1 MSLTDTHYPDDAG
14 QSPHTALLGSE
25 FVGWDETAQTVT
37 MRFTVKRE
45 MTTWR
50 GGVQGGLVA
59 GYLDDVMGYAYV
71 AATGGEM
78 APLNLD
84 ISMSLIRLIP
94 EGATMIGTGM
104 NHFWNAPHEG
114 HGGDLVYFQAH
125 SAPGIYARAFLEGR
139 IGDVELDAASGHVK
153 ALVMADGRRVEGDAR
168 GRCDRRPCGR
178 GGRRAR
184 RDRCGAHAR
193 FARRRRV
200 VGVAGA
206 AAVCAGA
213 DSRLAR
219 G

>member
-25 FVGWDETAQTVT
+25 FVAWDEAAQTVT

-94 EGATMIGTGM
+94 EGATIIGKGRVVKGGRRVV
-104 NHFWNAPHEG
+104 FLEG
-114 HGGDLVYFQAH
+114 ELLAEDGT
-125 SAPGIYARAFLEGR
+125 IYAR
-139 IGDVELDAASGHVK
+139 STST
-153 ALVMADGRRVEGDAR
+153 ALPTP
-168 GRCDRRPCGR
+168 RPTPTSTGMTR
-178 GGRRAR
+178 
-184 RDRCGAHAR
+184 
-193 FARRRRV
+193 
-200 VGVAGA
+200 
-206 AAVCAGA
+206 
-213 DSRLAR
+213 
-219 G
+219 

>member
-1 MSLTDTHYPDDAG
+1 MSLIDLNHQDPAG

-25 FVGWDETAQTVT
+25 FLSFDEATQTAT

-94 EGATMIGTGM
+94 EGATIIGKGRVVKSGRRVV
-104 NHFWNAPHEG
+104 FLEG
-114 HGGDLVYFQAH
+114 ELLGEDGT
-125 SAPGIYARAFLEGR
+125 IYARSTSTA
-139 IGDVELDAASGHVK
+139 
-153 ALVMADGRRVEGDAR
+153 MPTP
-168 GRCDRRPCGR
+168 RPTPTTTGME
-178 GGRRAR
+178 
-184 RDRCGAHAR
+184 
-193 FARRRRV
+193 
-200 VGVAGA
+200 
-206 AAVCAGA
+206 
-213 DSRLAR
+213 
-219 G
+219 